1 MVSNEHK
8 TSLTVFIFEVK
19 FWKYFLYGETTPY
32 SLNVNNSRQVMT
44 FFHLENNIWIKFN
57 MNFESMIAVSSSNSV
72 ILRKEVSKLP
82 LHLILIECSCD
93 YIVGT
98 LPRILK
104 I

>member
-1 MVSNEHK
+1 
-8 TSLTVFIFEVK
+8 
-19 FWKYFLYGETTPY
+19 
-32 SLNVNNSRQVMT
+32 MT

-57 MNFESMIAVSSSNSV
+57 MNFESMITVSSLNSV
-72 ILRKEVSKLP
+72 ILRKEVSKLQ

-98 LPRILK
+98 LPWILN